1 MRAKLQITGGSSAG
15 RMIDIKLPQFV
26 IGRATGCHLR
36 LNSDAISRQH
46 CAFLVNDKEVVL
58 KDLGSRNGTFLNGE
72 QLTKAVV
79 LKTGD
84 ELQLGP
90 LKFEVIITTDEG
102 KVVPSPSADESAPA
116 NAPKDRPSDSGLI
129 SDWLL
134 DDEEDG
140 LSTEATDPETRQFKL
155 DESTMMEAPKAD
167 PKEDKKRKEK
177 EAKAKKKK
185 QPMKLPE
192 SATQPDSDNSQDA
205 AADTL
210 KKLYNRGLS

>member
-15 RMIDIKLPQFV
+15 RTIEIKLPQFV

-46 CAFLVNDKEVVL
+46 CAFLVNEKEVVL
-58 KDLGSRNGTFLNGE
+58 KDLGSRNGTFLNDE
-72 QLTKAVV
+72 PLKKPVV

-84 ELQLGP
+84 KLQLGP
-90 LKFEVIITTDEG
+90 LQFEVLITDDNGT
-102 KVVPSPSADESAPA
+102 VMPAPSAAPA
-116 NAPKDRPSDSGLI
+116 QPAGKPKDRPSDSGLI

-134 DDEEDG
+134 DDEEGTD
-140 LSTEATDPETRQFKL
+140 STEISDPETRQFKL
-155 DESTMMEAPKAD
+155 DESTMMEAPKVD
-167 PKEDKKRKEK
+167 PKEEKKRKEK

-192 SATQPDSDNSQDA
+192 SATQSDTENSRDA

>member
-1 MRAKLQITGGSSAG
+1 MRAKLRITGGSSSG
-15 RMIDIKLPQFV
+15 RKIDIKLPQFV
-26 IGRATGCHLR
+26 VGRATGCHLR

-46 CAFLVNDKEVVL
+46 CAFLVNENEVVL

-72 QLTKAVV
+72 RITEPQV
-79 LKTGD
+79 LVTGD

-90 LKFEVIITTDEG
+90 LKFEVIVTLDDGTVVQPKGAEVTDHEIG
-102 KVVPSPSADESAPA
+102 GA
-116 NAPKDRPSDSGLI
+116 PSDSGVI

-134 DDEEDG
+134 DDDDEQ
-140 LSTEATDPETRQFKL
+140 LSTKVADPETRQFKL
-155 DESTMMEAPKAD
+155 DESSMIEPTQSD
-167 PKEDKKRKEK
+167 PKEEKKKEK

-185 QPMKLPE
+185 QPMKLPD
-192 SATQPDSDNSQDA
+192 SATQSQSDNSRDA

>member
-15 RMIDIKLPQFV
+15 RMIEIKLPQFV

-46 CAFLVNDKEVVL
+46 CAFLVNEKEVVL
-58 KDLGSRNGTFLNGE
+58 KDLGSRNGTFLNGT
-72 QLTKAVV
+72 QLKEPAI

-84 ELQLGP
+84 LPQLGP
-90 LKFEVIITTDEG
+90 LKFEVLVTKDDGT
-102 KVVPSPSADESAPA
+102 VVPAPGTA
-116 NAPKDRPSDSGLI
+116 KEEPGQKLPDRPSDSGLI

-134 DDEEDG
+134 EEEQDE
-140 LSTEATDPETRQFKL
+140 LATQKDPKTRQFNL
-155 DESTMMEAPKAD
+155 DESTMMEQAKPD
-167 PKEDKKRKEK
+167 PKEEKKRKEK

-185 QPMKLPE
+185 QPMKLPQ
-192 SATQPDSDNSQDA
+192 SATQPDSENSQDA